1 MKKDIN
7 QITEDLMMRYV
18 EDTLTH
24 KEKKDFERILSRNEY
39 LRERVDSLKTL
50 VSEKPQDTISIDA
63 HNDILSR
70 LNIKTDEKPKK
81 VVNLQYLDKIADILT
96 NRPILLASSMACL
109 VIFFMTLSFNNSRLN
124 GVNQP
129 EQSVVLGED
138 KATEV
143 VDEGESSDF
152 SKDRNKK
159 NQSK

>member
-24 KEKKDFERILSRNEY
+24 KEKNDFERILSRNEY

-50 VSEKPQDTISIDA
+50 VSEKPQDSISIDA

>member
-50 VSEKPQDTISIDA
+50 VSEKPQDSISIDA

>member
-50 VSEKPQDTISIDA
+50 VSEKPQDSISIDA

-81 VVNLQYLDKIADILT
+81 VVNLQYLDNYRA
-96 NRPILLASSMACL
+96 
-109 VIFFMTLSFNNSRLN
+109 
-124 GVNQP
+124 QP
-129 EQSVVLGED
+129 PLD
-138 KATEV
+138 RMIKEV
-143 VDEGESSDF
+143 S
-152 SKDRNKK
+152 
-159 NQSK
+159 